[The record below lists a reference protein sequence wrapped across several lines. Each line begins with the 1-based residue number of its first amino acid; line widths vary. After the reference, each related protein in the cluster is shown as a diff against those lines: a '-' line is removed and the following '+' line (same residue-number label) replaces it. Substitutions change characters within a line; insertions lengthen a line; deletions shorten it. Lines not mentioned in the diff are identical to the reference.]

1 MTSTTQR
8 VETPLRLR
16 RALARPRLRPRA
28 TAVQMLAALAA
39 LGVAV
44 LVLGGQEL
52 SWLAGLVAGAAATAW
67 FTLAR
72 APQAAS
78 APTAAA
84 VVADNGEGSTRE
96 QLDRLRDAGWRSVHD
111 LEARFGHYRHVAVG
125 PGGVL
130 LLDSRQL
137 EHSVTAADHGAAS
150 PQTDREL
157 MRLRRYA
164 LTAAANLREE
174 LEAATGRPSW
184 VQPVIV
190 VWSPF
195 PAGYVQD
202 GRCAVVSG
210 PRLVDWLRRRPGQLA
225 PERADALHAALRS
238 LAA

>member
-1 MTSTTQR
+1 MTGTTQR

-44 LVLGGQEL
+44 LVLGGHEL

-72 APQAAS
+72 APQAVS
-78 APTAAA
+78 APASTAVAA
-84 VVADNGEGSTRE
+84 DHGEDFTRE
-96 QLDRLRDAGWRSVHD
+96 QLERLRDRGWRSVHD
-111 LEARFGHYRHVAVG
+111 LEARFGYYRHVVVG

-137 EHSVTAADHGAAS
+137 EHPLPATGAAS
-150 PQTDREL
+150 PEADREL
-157 MRLRRYA
+157 TRLRRRA
-164 LTAAANLREE
+164 FTAATNLRDE

-195 PAGYVQD
+195 PAGCVQD
-202 GRCAVVSG
+202 GRCAVVAG
-210 PRLVDWLRRRPGQLA
+210 PRLGDWLRRRPGQLA
-225 PERADALHAALRS
+225 PERADELHAALRS